1 MKLGLFITSL
11 FGIALVAGIAS
22 CTEPVGPS
30 TPTVV
35 QIPQAEIIQVPL
47 DTAFSQSDS
56 CQERISTLQTLEG
69 CPAYVGGLINGL
81 YFSGLSDVN
90 ERESLGL
97 NYFVVAIRSY
107 IEGGL
112 YAFEMFCT
120 FNGEPEIGVSK
131 PLKTDGYNLA
141 GINTVDPDSVY
152 VLLAVWLD
160 YADINPP
167 IAYKVVSGL
176 PNQIRVDS
184 SSYTTYD
191 GEPVTDH
198 FGALEATL
206 VLNQTEYI
214 QDNVA
219 YYEDRGYCVP
229 DTIFLRDVCFDA
241 RTRDVFS
248 PCDRVPGR

>member
-1 MKLGLFITSL
+1 MKLVLNVFLAVCCILFSFCGEPIDTGTGTSTQIP
-11 FGIALVAGIAS
+11 GAG
-22 CTEPVGPS
+22 V
-30 TPTVV
+30 TVV
-35 QIPQAEIIQVPL
+35 AIDTGETQV
-47 DTAFSQSDS
+47 DS
-56 CQERISTLQTLEG
+56 CENRIFRLQTLNG
-69 CPAYVGGLINGL
+69 CPEFVGGRINGL

-131 PLKTDGYNLA
+131 PLKTDGDNLA

-206 VLNQTEYI
+206 VLNQTEYV

-248 PCDRVPGR
+248 PCDRVPR